1 MRGWPA
7 NRESEPH
14 VSENDHKPPQPPPL
28 SPAAL
33 SQGPLAA
40 PAAAPIPTPLE
51 NAIPFAAKQPN
62 PNLPPPPLTWRH
74 KAWVYTD
81 TFLRT
86 AYVSIAKPAFWGAAA
101 SAASLLLLMLL
112 FGRDEIGTALA
123 NLSPSRLASP
133 NTSRLLALAAAIGA
147 FCVAVWSAKDYSFDG
162 KGFLVRSLA
171 EHIPKAR
178 AKLGR
183 TPLVY
188 LQFYHGVLR
197 YAGALSFLC
206 EIVFQIVAFAIVTWG
221 VATAW
226 PALELFRPGAAISLS
241 NTTLFWAAHVFG
253 LIDGPEVFGLA
264 APLEANTSMWALG
277 IAVIA
282 FKLGVIGLCI
292 TLFRSSLALEPRDI
306 SEAWGRILER
316 KE

>member
-1 MRGWPA
+1 MS
-7 NRESEPH
+7 ES
-14 VSENDHKPPQPPPL
+14 DRKPPPAL
-28 SPAAL
+28 SPTAL
-33 SQGPLAA
+33 SKDVLPA
-40 PAAAPIPTPLE
+40 PAAAPTPLE
-51 NAIPFAAKQPN
+51 SAIPDAARQPN
-62 PNLPPPPLTWRH
+62 PDLPPPPLTLRH

-81 TFLRT
+81 TSLRT
-86 AYVSIAKPAFWGAAA
+86 AYDSIAKPAFWGAAA
-101 SAASLLLLMLL
+101 TAASLLLLMLL
-112 FGRDEIGTALA
+112 FGRDEIVAAFA
-123 NLSPSRLASP
+123 NLSPSRLVSP
-133 NTSRLLALAAAIGA
+133 NTGRLVALAAAIGA
-147 FCVAVWSAKDYSFDG
+147 FCVAAWSAKDYSFDG

-206 EIVFQIVAFAIVTWG
+206 EIVFQVLAFAIVTWG
-221 VATAW
+221 IAGAW
-226 PALELFRPGAAISLS
+226 PGLELFQPGATVSLS
-241 NTTLFWAAHVFG
+241 NATLFWAAHVFG

-264 APLEANTSMWALG
+264 GPLEANTSMWGLG

-282 FKLGVIGLCI
+282 FKLGVLGLCI

-316 KE
+316 KK